1 MVLNLPNIAPR
12 LRCTARRLTPQSR
25 ADARKR
31 APLISDYKD
40 FPASAMVA
48 EMTKEGRTA
57 SL

>member
-1 MVLNLPNIAPR
+1 MSEDLASNRAFE
-12 LRCTARRLTPQSR
+12 SGR
-25 ADARKR
+25 ADKQRALAWVRGG
-31 APLISDYKD
+31 APLNADYKD